1 VAIYSLTVQTIG
13 RGAGRSVIAA
23 AAYRSCSSLSDNRL
37 AMEHDFTAKAGG
49 LEHCAI
55 LAPENA
61 PREFLDRETLWNA
74 VDRAEHRK
82 DAVTAQEIL
91 VALPH
96 ELTDAQRRELV
107 EEFARKHLVEKGMIA
122 DYAIHRPSHDGDQR
136 NHHAHI
142 MVTTRHVGHEG
153 FGGKNRDWHKA
164 EFVEQVRTDWATIA
178 NQHLARHTPG
188 VKISEKTL
196 AEQGIDRAPAEHKGP
211 EVTAMERRGERTTK
225 GEHNRDIAAQNVGLA
240 RQEKQI
246 DATVID
252 AGKAD
257 RWQTRP
263 TAAVAER
270 MEMERDKIKDLRDRW
285 TTERDAISVPKPPS
299 VKSVERDLT
308 QAEAKA
314 LRAARAREDEAK
326 AQAQRAGLSARRLAQ
341 WYTNP
346 EKAAMKSLIQWNAE
360 LDRLA
365 AARRAR
371 EQAERAL
378 ADRQAWL
385 RSEPGRAAVQNIR
398 QPGLDAAAAAK
409 TERRTLDRKIA
420 RLDKRIK
427 EADKA
432 IETTRAA
439 EILGK
444 KTLRVPGDM
453 ADGQSSTNA
462 KVHRYFKFN
471 SFDAEQTLKHVPKVE
486 VDKALAFVRGLTPNR
501 PAPVIIQVQ
510 TVSPDIPTPTKSRGP
525 DR

>member
-1 VAIYSLTVQTIG
+1 
-13 RGAGRSVIAA
+13 
-23 AAYRSCSSLSDNRL
+23 
-37 AMEHDFTAKAGG
+37 MEHDFTAKAGG

-61 PREFLDRETLWNA
+61 PPEFLGRETLWNA
-74 VDRAEHRK
+74 ADKADKRVDSVPARE
-82 DAVTAQEIL
+82 VL
-91 VALPH
+91 LALPH

-107 EEFARKHLVEKGMIA
+107 EDFAKKSFVERGMIA
-122 DYAIHRPSHDGDQR
+122 DYAIHRPSQDGDQR

-142 MVTTRHVGHEG
+142 LLTTRDVGPEG
-153 FGGKNRDWHKA
+153 FGAKNRDWHAK
-164 EFVEQVRTDWATIA
+164 EFVIDIRREWAEIA
-178 NQHLARHTPG
+178 NQHLARHAPG
-188 VKISEKTL
+188 VEISEKTL
-196 AEQGIDRAPAEHKGP
+196 AEQGIDRAPTQHKGP

-225 GEHNRDIAAQNVGLA
+225 GENNRDIVAENVGVG
-240 RQEKQI
+240 RQEKLI
-246 DATVID
+246 DLAVIN
-252 AGKAD
+252 AHKTNA
-257 RWQTRP
+257 WQTRP
-263 TAAVAER
+263 IADVIAR
-270 MEMERDKIKDLRDRW
+270 MEE
-285 TTERDAISVPKPPS
+285 ERDALKKLRDGWKADRDAIAEVKPPS

-314 LRAARAREDEAK
+314 LRSARAREDEAK

-420 RLDKRIK
+420 RMDKRIA

-432 IETTRAA
+432 IKRTQAVEV
-439 EILGK
+439 LGK
-444 KTLRVPGDM
+444 QTLRVPGDM
-453 ADGQSSTNA
+453 LDGQSGATA
-462 KVHRYFKFN
+462 KAQRYFKFN
-471 SFDAEQTLKHVPKVE
+471 SMNVDRTIAKVPKL
-486 VDKALAFVRGLTPNR
+486 DYAKAIAFVTGKLPER
-501 PAPVIIQVQ
+501 PAPILVEIQ
-510 TVSPDIPTPTKSRGP
+510 TLSKDISRGSK
-525 DR
+525 DRGPER